1 MAPSEDVGTGDLR
14 AWLSICANA
23 HALWRAQMEPA

>member
-1 MAPSEDVGTGDLR
+1 MAPAENVGTGDLR

-23 HALWRAQMEPA
+23 LALWRDQMRQP